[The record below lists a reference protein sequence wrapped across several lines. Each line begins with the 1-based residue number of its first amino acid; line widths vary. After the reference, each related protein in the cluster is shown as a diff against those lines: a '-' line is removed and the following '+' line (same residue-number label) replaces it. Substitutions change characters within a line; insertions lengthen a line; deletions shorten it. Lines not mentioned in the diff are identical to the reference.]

1 MRDRKVK
8 YKFQAVKQKLQII
21 DDALSEEDFAV
32 IEDMCFSPP
41 AMRQEETFPYYLETN
56 VTGHADGSDGTI
68 YFCHVIQYDC
78 PPLYPVLDL
87 LNIGRDGTGL
97 HRIKVNL
104 YPGTPEIHHH
114 ADHVDAEIP
123 HKGAILYL
131 NTNNGLTV
139 VDGVEVESVRN
150 RLLLFDPTIPHH
162 STTCSDKPFRANIN
176 FNYQ

>member
-21 DDALSEEDFAV
+21 DDALSEEDFTA
-32 IEDMCFSPP
+32 ITDMCLSPP
-41 AMRQEETFPYYLETN
+41 GDHSFPYYMETN
-56 VTGHADGSDGTI
+56 VTGHADGDDGTM
-68 YFCHVIQYDC
+68 YFCHLIKDDC
-78 PPLYPVLDL
+78 
-87 LNIGRDGTGL
+87 
-97 HRIKVNL
+97 
-104 YPGTPEIHHH
+104 PEIHHH

-139 VDGVEVESVRN
+139 VDGVEVESIRN

>member
-21 DDALSEEDFAV
+21 DDALSEEDFTA
-32 IEDMCFSPP
+32 ITDMCLSPP
-41 AMRQEETFPYYLETN
+41 EKDKGFPYYMETN
-56 VTGHADGSDGTI
+56 VTGHADGDDGTM
-68 YFCHVIQYDC
+68 YFCHLIKDDC
-78 PPLYPVLDL
+78 PQLYPVLDL
-87 LNIGRDGTGL
+87 LNIGHDGVGIL
-97 HRIKVNL
+97 RIKVNL